1 MFEKDGSNRN
11 YDADV
16 WAVGAINTPHF
27 VNLLPRR
34 FFIDKEQE
42 SMMFLRL
49 AVLFCVVCLASSE
62 KEKNSE
68 DPPGL
73 LQALNS
79 KYFGHIRGKRT
90 GKDDYPPLE
99 QALNNAYFGHIRGK
113 RTQSNDYPPLEEA
126 LNSAYFGHIRGKRT
140 VIGYNPAL
148 REALNRQFFG
158 RFRGKRTGG
167 WGSNKDLLEALNNA
181 YMGHIRGKRQ
191 QVLNCADFET
201 SRKQWIS
208 QFNDHLLKPC
218 HEIAI
223 EDTASDH

>member
-1 MFEKDGSNRN
+1 
-11 YDADV
+11 
-16 WAVGAINTPHF
+16 
-27 VNLLPRR
+27 
-34 FFIDKEQE
+34 

-90 GKDDYPPLE
+90 GKDDNPPLE

-113 RTQSNDYPPLEEA
+113 RTQSDDYPPLEEA
-126 LNSAYFGHIRGKRT
+126 LNSAYFGHI
-140 VIGYNPAL
+140 
-148 REALNRQFFG
+148 
-158 RFRGKRTGG
+158 RGKRTGG

>member
-1 MFEKDGSNRN
+1 MFGKDGSNRI

-16 WAVGAINTPHF
+16 WAVGATNTKHF
-27 VNLLPRR
+27 VNLVLERLFHR
-34 FFIDKEQE
+34 QGTAEYR

-62 KEKNSE
+62 TEKKSE

-90 GKDDYPPLE
+90 DKDDSPPLE

-113 RTQSNDYPPLEEA
+113 RTQSDNHPPLEQA
-126 LNSAYFGHIRGKRT
+126 LNKAYFGHIRGKRT
-140 VIGYNPAL
+140 GD
-148 REALNRQFFG
+148 
-158 RFRGKRTGG
+158 
-167 WGSNKDLLEALNNA
+167 WGSNKDLLKALNNA

-191 QVLNCADFET
+191 QETMEKSAD
-201 SRKQWIS
+201 
-208 QFNDHLLKPC
+208 
-218 HEIAI
+218 
-223 EDTASDH
+223 